1 MIKTYLESLNNQ
13 TEENKN
19 PVLTKNDVHNFG
31 IIYTPV
37 VLVQQILDLIPEKYF
52 KDPKLHWLDIG
63 AGTGAFSIV
72 LYKRLFQGLQGVIG
86 DSDKRH
92 HHIITN
98 MMYMVEIYPAHVEEL
113 HRLFGMEANI
123 INSDFLSINRFEYP
137 NFDFIIG
144 NPPYN
149 TGGKIKTPTDQ
160 NREKKEDGET
170 TYVAFVKKSLEVLS
184 YGGFLNLIIPNLWL
198 KPDKSGLYNRLTN
211 LNICKLHCLSAG
223 ETNKIFNY
231 QAQTPTCFFLIENIE
246 DLNDGEKSIK
256 IWDKFLKK
264 YIEYKL
270 LQNWPI
276 PCHGI
281 SIVNRLIKYVKQ
293 YGCLTYYKTNTCSK
307 KISLSENNESEHDS
321 EHGSKYKYC
330 NIKTCYL
337 NGLEPTLVYNWSD
350 GACPYY
356 RVPKLV
362 LAHKMY
368 GFPYLDVSGEYGIS
382 TRDNYVISGCNY
394 SVDELQEIQA
404 FLSTKFALF
413 VFSTCNYRMRYLE
426 RYAFNFL
433 PDIINMGNAR
443 CNVGVGGV
451 GVGVGVGGGGVG
463 VGGVGGGGDG
473 VGGVCVG
480 GVGFPV
486 LKNIESRGERDI
498 KIADFFGFSI
508 EEREIIEKYSRDYKF
523 FV

>member
-1 MIKTYLESLNNQ
+1 MPKMIFALCKNTPFTSLTPLCGVRYL
-13 TEENKN
+13 
-19 PVLTKNDVHNFG
+19 V
-31 IIYTPV
+31 
-37 VLVQQILDLIPEKYF
+37 
-52 KDPKLHWLDIG
+52 
-63 AGTGAFSIV
+63 
-72 LYKRLFQGLQGVIG
+72 KRDRG
-86 DSDKRH
+86 
-92 HHIITN
+92 
-98 MMYMVEIYPAHVEEL
+98 
-113 HRLFGMEANI
+113 
-123 INSDFLSINRFEYP
+123 
-137 NFDFIIG
+137 
-144 NPPYN
+144 
-149 TGGKIKTPTDQ
+149 
-160 NREKKEDGET
+160 
-170 TYVAFVKKSLEVLS
+170 S
-184 YGGFLNLIIPNLWL
+184 Y
-198 KPDKSGLYNRLTN
+198 R
-211 LNICKLHCLSAG
+211 
-223 ETNKIFNY
+223 
-231 QAQTPTCFFLIENIE
+231 
-246 DLNDGEKSIK
+246 
-256 IWDKFLKK
+256 
-264 YIEYKL
+264 
-270 LQNWPI
+270 
-276 PCHGI
+276 
-281 SIVNRLIKYVKQ
+281 
-293 YGCLTYYKTNTCSK
+293 
-307 KISLSENNESEHDS
+307 
-321 EHGSKYKYC
+321 
-330 NIKTCYL
+330 NIK
-337 NGLEPTLVYNWSD
+337 
-350 GACPYY
+350 
-356 RVPKLV
+356 KLV